1 MYEFDHPLGI
11 KVAKFVTVVVT
22 LKDDDVEV
30 NCYMVSDQC

>member
-1 MYEFDHPLGI
+1 MEL

-22 LKDDDVEV
+22 PKDDDIEV